1 MNENKSINNKSKNN
15 KIKYIK
21 SSNLTNE
28 ILLSRIF
35 SLYIDKTIND
45 ILEETKKLEYLTEE
59 NIEIIKEK
67 MLIQKNKY
75 LNNSTYEQVKDK
87 LFQLD
92 NEK

>member
-45 ILEETKKLEYLTEE
+45 VLEETKNLEYLTEE
-59 NIEIIKEK
+59 NVNILKEK

-87 LFQLD
+87 IFHLD

>member
-1 MNENKSINNKSKNN
+1 MNENKSKNNKSKNN

-35 SLYIDKTIND
+35 SLYIDKTINNV
-45 ILEETKKLEYLTEE
+45 LEETKKLEYLTEE

-75 LNNSTYEQVKDK
+75 LNNSTYERVKDK
-87 LFQLD
+87 LFHLD

>member
-45 ILEETKKLEYLTEE
+45 VLEETKNLEYLNEE
-59 NIEIIKEK
+59 NVDILKEK

-75 LNNSTYEQVKDK
+75 LNNSTYEQVKGK